1 MEYRMKEI
9 GPLLFL
15 AFPTLLAM
23 VLLYVRT
30 PGRRLVP
37 FISIVF
43 NIALAIVVALLSSG
57 QSGHSPPA
65 GYITYPFICLA
76 ALLLGLIIEVV
87 LRVVK
92 QRSNQGND
100 LTDRT
105 KERFLLKKDILTLCI
120 VLLSPVV
127 FFAERLTGTL
137 AYFIFILLSAIAL
150 TGTKPRWISVVFY
163 LQAGMILLSLFMER
177 AVNSGLHNTA
187 GVKFFFSPLFCD
199 CQRHLH
205 TLLMFLFGMAIY
217 TLCQKIRQQ
226 PRDVIESPLSKD

>member
-1 MEYRMKEI
+1 MKEI

-23 VLLYVRT
+23 VLLYLRT
-30 PGRRLVP
+30 QGRRLVP

-57 QSGHSPPA
+57 QSGHSPPI
-65 GYITYPFICLA
+65 GYITYPFVCLA

-87 LRVVK
+87 LRVAR

-100 LTDRT
+100 LADRT
-105 KERFLLKKDILTLCI
+105 KERTLLKKDILTICI

-127 FFAERLTGTL
+127 FFSERTTSTL
-137 AYFIFILLSAIAL
+137 AYFIFILLSAIEL

-163 LQAGMILLSLFMER
+163 LQAGMLLLSLFWER
-177 AVNSGLHNTA
+177 AVNSGLQNTA
-187 GVKFFFSPLFCD
+187 GMKFFFSPLFLD
-199 CQRHLH
+199 CQRHLQM
-205 TLLMFLFGMAIY
+205 LLMFLFGMAIY
-217 TLCQKIRQQ
+217 ALCKKIKQQ
-226 PRDVIESPLSKD
+226 PRDVIESPPSTD